1 MSNCV
6 ICLEISTFS
15 TVCCKQVMCL
25 QCLFNL
31 EKKQCSACRCE
42 PLQITD
48 SNGKIINVPNT
59 RGYVQ
64 PDLDP
69 DDGWH
74 TDTDTES
81 ESEYDYD
88 QRICDHCGF
97 ECCLYDLRYTELPGY
112 NKKLCVSCVDKIDEH
127 LDSLSDLYNDVLR
140 QKWIINNTEHTKVNN
155 YYKKEDNKE
164 MDCAEFLKTFFNHT
178 INRYDKNG
186 TLEIIK
192 TINSVYNQ
200 CNANYLSG
208 EKKGQRCC
216 KESKSGTFFCG
227 LHYARLFN
235 KHYPVLNKDQ
245 VAELKSFC
253 MRTGY

>member
-42 PLQITD
+42 PLQISD

-64 PDLDP
+64 PDPDP

-74 TDTDTES
+74 TES
-81 ESEYDYD
+81 ESESESESEAEYCVC
-88 QRICDHCGF
+88 RHCGN
-97 ECCLYDLRYTELPGY
+97 ESCLDDFPIVSRLGY
-112 NKKLCVSCVDKIDEH
+112 NQQLCRLCVKVISNH
-127 LDSLSDLYNDVLR
+127 LDSMSVLYMDVLK
-140 QKWIINNTEHTKVNN
+140 QKWTIYGTEQTKVKAAN
-155 YYKKEDNKE
+155 
-164 MDCAEFLKTFFNHT
+164 AEIDYSELIKIFFNHT
-178 INRYDKNG
+178 ITPNDKSG
-186 TLEIIK
+186 TLELIR
-192 TINSVYNQ
+192 TINLVYNQ
-200 CNANYLSG
+200 CHANFLSG

-216 KESKSGTFFCG
+216 NVSKNGTFFCG
-227 LHYARLFN
+227 LHKSRKLDS
-235 KHYPVLNKDQ
+235 HYPVLNRDQ
-245 VAELKSFC
+245 VAKLKSFC